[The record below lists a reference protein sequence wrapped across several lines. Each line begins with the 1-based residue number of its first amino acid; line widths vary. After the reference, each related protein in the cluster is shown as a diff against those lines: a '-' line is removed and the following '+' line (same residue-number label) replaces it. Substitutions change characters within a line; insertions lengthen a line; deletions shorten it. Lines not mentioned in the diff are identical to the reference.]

1 MSYFVKMNQ
10 IFSLFYMLAGS
21 YPTMSGSNA
30 TGGAKIQN
38 LAGRDLNK
46 DGKVVNLVIS
56 GNSRFYDYEWLE
68 EQLDEWIKWHDHP
81 DLIICGGASGVD
93 YLAERWADNNAIEI
107 AVFTEE
113 WNEPRTGVEDTGRPE
128 APPTLVEKMLEHA
141 THVLGFPG
149 KETKWTR
156 IVLDK
161 ANERGIP
168 IFEIPTP

>member
-1 MSYFVKMNQ
+1 
-10 IFSLFYMLAGS
+10 MLVGRCLV
-21 YPTMSGSNA
+21 MSGSNT
-30 TGGAKIQN
+30 TGGEKIRT
-38 LAGRDLNK
+38 LAGKDLNK

-68 EQLDEWIKWHDHP
+68 DQLDQWIRWYDHP

-113 WNEPRTGVEDTGRPE
+113 WEAPRSGLEDSGRPE
-128 APPTLVEKMLEHA
+128 APATLVDKMLAHA

-149 KETKWTR
+149 KDTKWTR
-156 IVLDK
+156 IVLEK
-161 ANERGIP
+161 AESMGIP
-168 IFEIPTP
+168 TSETPTP

>member
-1 MSYFVKMNQ
+1 MSGNSTGGGEK
-10 IFSLFYMLAGS
+10 IRTLAG
-21 YPTMSGSNA
+21 
-30 TGGAKIQN
+30 K
-38 LAGRDLNK
+38 DLNK

-68 EQLDEWIKWHDHP
+68 EQLDQWIKWHYHP
-81 DLIICGGASGVD
+81 NLIISGGASGVD

-113 WNEPRTGVEDTGRPE
+113 WNEPRIGLEDSGRPE
-128 APPTLVEKMLEHA
+128 APEALVDKILEHA

-156 IVLDK
+156 IVLEK
-161 ANERGIP
+161 AQERGLP
-168 IFEIPTP
+168 TFEIPTP

>member
-1 MSYFVKMNQ
+1 
-10 IFSLFYMLAGS
+10 
-21 YPTMSGSNA
+21 MSGSNT
-30 TGGAKIQN
+30 TGGEKIRT
-38 LAGRDLNK
+38 LAGKDLNK

-68 EQLDEWIKWHDHP
+68 DQLDQWISLHGHP

-113 WNEPRTGVEDTGRPE
+113 WDAPRLGLEDSGRPE
-128 APPTLVEKMLEHA
+128 AAATLVDKMLAHA

-149 KETKWTR
+149 KDTKWTR
-156 IVLDK
+156 IVLEK
-161 ANERGIP
+161 AESIGIP
-168 IFEIPTP
+168 TSEIPTP

>member
-1 MSYFVKMNQ
+1 
-10 IFSLFYMLAGS
+10 MLVGRCLV
-21 YPTMSGSNA
+21 MSGSNT
-30 TGGAKIQN
+30 TGGEKVRT
-38 LAGRDLNK
+38 LAGKDLNK

-68 EQLDEWIKWHDHP
+68 DQLDQWIRWYDHP

-113 WNEPRTGVEDTGRPE
+113 WGAPRSGLEDSGRPE
-128 APPTLVEKMLEHA
+128 APATLVDKMLAHA

-149 KETKWTR
+149 KDTKWTR
-156 IVLDK
+156 IVLEK
-161 ANERGIP
+161 AQSMGIP
-168 IFEIPTP
+168 TFEIPTP

>member
-1 MSYFVKMNQ
+1 MSPGS
-10 IFSLFYMLAGS
+10 SLHMSGNVTTGGEKIQTLAG
-21 YPTMSGSNA
+21 
-30 TGGAKIQN
+30 K
-38 LAGRDLNK
+38 DLNR

-68 EQLDEWIKWHDHP
+68 EQLDQWIKWHDHP

-113 WNEPRTGVEDTGRPE
+113 WNEPRVGLEDSGRPE
-128 APPTLVEKMLEHA
+128 APETLVDKMLEHA

-156 IVLDK
+156 IVLEK
-161 ANERGIP
+161 AEERGIP
-168 IFEIPTP
+168 TFEIPTP